1 MTSNPPKPRCEGRS
15 GAAELAQESGF
26 PVPTRVLLYSSTSRD
41 NPGGV
46 HAVYTRLATSLRQRG
61 HAVTEGWSAPGDGGG
76 DNELIQPLPRLT
88 NRSGSVT
95 ARQAGRVVFALGRLA
110 RGLARCRP
118 DIVNIHFVRHD
129 AIYFLLLRP
138 WFRYKV
144 VLTGHGSDIMA
155 PQKHNARLLP
165 HLFPRADAVTVV
177 NTRLAERVRACPG
190 VDERRVHV
198 IPNGVDF
205 EYWGRRSVTPLRNGR
220 APVVITVGRL
230 EQIKGHDVLIRA
242 MAVLRQRIP
251 EASLVIVGD
260 GKSRAELEQ
269 LAVEQGVHRATTFA
283 GALGSTDVRN
293 LLHRADVF
301 ALPSRSEGMP
311 LALLQ
316 AMAAGV
322 PPVATWVGGVTD
334 VIDGASGLLVPP
346 DEPVALADALARI
359 ADNVKLAHELSAGA
373 RSRASA
379 FSNTAVDEGYS
390 RLFAGLVK
398 RS

>member
-1 MTSNPPKPRCEGRS
+1 MTSNPPAPRRGARS
-15 GAAELAQESGF
+15 GAARLLQDPVF
-26 PVPTRVLLYSSTSRD
+26 PMRMRVLLYSSTSRQ

-46 HAVYTRLATSLRQRG
+46 HAVYTRLAASLRQRG
-61 HAVTEGWSAPGDGGG
+61 HAVTEGWSTPGGCGA
-76 DNELIQPLPRLT
+76 DNELIQPLPRLS
-88 NRSGSVT
+88 NGSGSINP
-95 ARQAGRVVFALGRLA
+95 RQAGRAVFSLGRLM
-110 RGLARCRP
+110 RDLARYRP
-118 DIVNIHFVRHD
+118 HIVNIHFVRHD
-129 AIYFLLLRP
+129 GIYFLLLRP

-144 VLTGHGSDIMA
+144 VLTAHGSDIMA
-155 PQKHNARLLP
+155 PQAHSAPLLP

-177 NTRLAERVRACPG
+177 NTDLAERVRAYSG
-190 VDERRVHV
+190 VDARRVHV

-205 EYWGRRSVTPLRNGR
+205 EYWGRSSVTPLRNGR

-230 EQIKGHDVLIRA
+230 EHVKGHDVLIRA

-251 EASLVIVGD
+251 DASLVIVGD
-260 GKSRAELEQ
+260 GKARAELEQ
-269 LAVEQGVHRATTFA
+269 LAVEQGVYRATTFA
-283 GALGSTDVRN
+283 GALDSHEVRN

-334 VIDGASGLLVPP
+334 VIEGTSGLLVPP
-346 DEPVALADALARI
+346 DESIALADALARVVTN
-359 ADNVKLAHELSAGA
+359 AELAHELSDGA

-379 FSNTAVDEGYS
+379 FSNSAVDEGYS
-390 RLFAGLVK
+390 RLFADLAQRG
-398 RS
+398 